1 MSLLWVWL
9 AISYGFQILYT
20 RFTDNKPLRFQSN
33 GAPFERWVANSDEW
47 RERSHWFITWSERK
61 IYEKG
66 HRTIHIKIQ
75 MKRTFFSYAVA
86 QSHFMFQLNFYMV
99 IFYEKQ
105 TLRSTNKRK
114 RNDGFLISKWVPWRL
129 HQNHSH
135 CKHMSKSISII
146 HFGIIPVVMFYVF
159 MRQIFV
165 LLISQYGIIEYIGAW
180 ASFSRWITHFF
191 RFESIFF
198 PFRISC
204 YIFRV
209 VFRV

>member
-9 AISYGFQILYT
+9 AISTSLSVH
-20 RFTDNKPLRFQSN
+20 RFSN
-33 GAPFERWVANSDEW
+33 IIHSFHGQRTIAFSIEWCPIRKVWVANSDEW

-75 MKRTFFSYAVA
+75 MKRTFFSYAVV

-105 TLRSTNKRK
+105 TLLSTNKRE

-146 HFGIIPVVMFYVF
+146 HFGIISVVMLTFLCVKYSYYWF
-159 MRQIFV
+159 HNTE
-165 LLISQYGIIEYIGAW
+165 LLNSK
-180 ASFSRWITHFF
+180 
-191 RFESIFF
+191 
-198 PFRISC
+198 
-204 YIFRV
+204 
-209 VFRV
+209 